1 MNDRFVS
8 FLRFSRWASVIVA
21 LMYHLRF
28 FLFVDYSAVCQ
39 KTSVS
44 QAFYFLTGLGHE
56 SFAVFVVVD
65 GVASG
70 IIMLHYRS
78 TGLFDRSIFF
88 RHLSSLYRVVL
99 PGLMLGAVFDFT
111 GSHYLNEAGVYTAF
125 PAVSMLNLSYSS
137 LLGNILMMQP
147 FFVPNFGGNSMLY
160 LVAYL
165 FWYFVLLLLFIG
177 TRTLAGA
184 LRLSAQVGLVTIVV
198 FIMPFQFLIWGGIWL
213 SGFLVVILGEFAV
226 FKPRI
231 LLASTLFI
239 GALMLSRLLGPNS
252 GLISSP
258 LGSWAIEC
266 KYLAVGI
273 SFAILARAVY
283 PAKQAGQDVRLI
295 GSLIRIK
302 EGPGGLTATF
312 TFFYHFPV
320 IMLLVAT
327 GTALLGRPLMQQ
339 PTLTRYAEFCL
350 LVVLSVCAAAV
361 TTRAAA
367 AAIRTIGG
375 KR

>member
-8 FLRFSRWASVIVA
+8 FLLFSRWASAIVA

-28 FLFVDYSAVCQ
+28 FLFVDYGAVSQ

-70 IIMLHYRS
+70 IIMLHHRFR
-78 TGLFDRSIFF
+78 GLFDRTAFF
-88 RHLSSLYRVVL
+88 LHIGTVYRVVL
-99 PGLMLGAVFDFT
+99 PGLILGAVFDFA
-111 GSHYLNEAGVYTAF
+111 GSQYLNESGLYTAF
-125 PAVSMLNLSYSS
+125 PKVSTLNLSYSS
-137 LLGNILMMQP
+137 LLGNLIMMQP

-160 LVAYL
+160 LLAYL

-177 TRTLAGA
+177 TRRLPGP
-184 LRLSAQVGLVTIVV
+184 LRLSAQVGLAAVIVL
-198 FIMPFQFLIWGGIWL
+198 IMPFQFLIWGGIWL
-213 SGFLVVILGEFAV
+213 SGVLVVVLGESAV

-231 LLASTLFI
+231 LLAGALFI
-239 GALMLSRLLGPNS
+239 SALILSRLIGPNS
-252 GLISSP
+252 SLIPIP
-258 LGSWAIEC
+258 LSGWVIEC
-266 KYLAVGI
+266 KYLVVGI
-273 SFAILARAVY
+273 SFAALARALY
-283 PAKQAGQDVRLI
+283 PAKKARQDVSLARALI
-295 GSLIRIK
+295 GGD
-302 EGPGGLTATF
+302 EGRAGLTATF
-312 TFFYHFPV
+312 IFFYHFPV
-320 IMLLVAT
+320 IMLLIAT

-339 PTLTRYAEFCL
+339 PSLTRYAEFGL
-350 LVVLSVCAAAV
+350 LVVLSLCTAAL

-367 AAIRTIGG
+367 AAIRTLGR